1 LEGIARARAAASLF
15 VSSSIAAT
23 ILPHIHVY
31 HNHSI
36 PFRHINRSAGSAA
49 HKSNPIKQIT
59 KQINQISR
67 KSYFKQTN
75 PKSWI

>member
-1 LEGIARARAAASLF
+1 MYLMGLD
-15 VSSSIAAT
+15 VT
-23 ILPHIHVY
+23 IC
-31 HNHSI
+31 SQ
-36 PFRHINRSAGSAA
+36 ASAA

-75 PKSWI
+75 PKPWI